1 MGDVLNAF
9 LKTRGL
15 IQDDKK
21 DRRLRLQ
28 PLSGAPRPLEDKK
41 ECKNKNK
48 EYTQEL
54 ETKKHSSMINKII
67 EEKPKEKYIIKYFQE
82 RLRELDDLEEED

>member
-21 DRRLRLQ
+21 D
-28 PLSGAPRPLEDKK
+28 KK

-54 ETKKHSSMINKII
+54 ENKKHSSMINKII

-82 RLRELDDLEEED
+82 RLKELDDQEEEND

>member
-15 IQDDKK
+15 IPDDKK
-21 DRRLRLQ
+21 
-28 PLSGAPRPLEDKK
+28 DKK

-54 ETKKHSSMINKII
+54 ENKQHSSMINKII

-82 RLRELDDLEEED
+82 RLRELDEQEEEND

>member
-21 DRRLRLQ
+21 D
-28 PLSGAPRPLEDKK
+28 KK

-54 ETKKHSSMINKII
+54 ENKKHSSMINKII

-82 RLRELDDLEEED
+82 RLRELDEQEEEND

>member
-21 DRRLRLQ
+21 
-28 PLSGAPRPLEDKK
+28 DKK

-82 RLRELDDLEEED
+82 RLKELDEQEEED

>member
-1 MGDVLNAF
+1 MGDVLNSF

-15 IQDDKK
+15 IPDDKK
-21 DRRLRLQ
+21 D
-28 PLSGAPRPLEDKK
+28 KK
-41 ECKNKNK
+41 EIKNKNK

-54 ETKKHSSMINKII
+54 ENKKHSSMINKII

-82 RLRELDDLEEED
+82 RLKELDEQEEEND

>member
-21 DRRLRLQ
+21 
-28 PLSGAPRPLEDKK
+28 DKK

-67 EEKPKEKYIIKYFQE
+67 EEKPKDRYIIKYFQE
-82 RLRELDDLEEED
+82 RLRELDEQEEEND

>member
-21 DRRLRLQ
+21 D
-28 PLSGAPRPLEDKK
+28 KK

-54 ETKKHSSMINKII
+54 ENKKHSSMINKII

-82 RLRELDDLEEED
+82 RLKELDDQEEED